1 MSRCGRQAR
10 NHIVLYMYIVWKSCI
25 KMKFSFHI
33 DLQLI
38 QIHVQIWPSVCNSI
52 FLNKWTHFYCIDFQ
66 GWHVSERSLSLSAR
80 SPEEVVKVIREAA
93 PYLSRLYS
101 VLKQSAVKLNCLRGK
116 VGDSYCSYIDK
127 VSGSI
132 SYIDKVIGSIGQSA
146 SKASLV
152 GRQLT

>member
-1 MSRCGRQAR
+1 MDTSS
-10 NHIVLYMYIVWKSCI
+10 Y
-25 KMKFSFHI
+25 
-33 DLQLI
+33 
-38 QIHVQIWPSVCNSI
+38 
-52 FLNKWTHFYCIDFQ
+52 FYCIDFQ

-127 VSGSI
+127 VSGSVDQ
-132 SYIDKVIGSIGQSA
+132 SDTKTRSLGQ
-146 SKASLV
+146 
-152 GRQLT
+152 

>member
-1 MSRCGRQAR
+1 MIFNQYRFMCK
-10 NHIVLYMYIVWKSCI
+10 ICPL
-25 KMKFSFHI
+25 
-33 DLQLI
+33 
-38 QIHVQIWPSVCNSI
+38 VCNSI
-52 FLNKWTHFYCIDFQ
+52 PVFYKQEDTSLYYYCIDFQ

-132 SYIDKVIGSIGQSA
+132 SYIDKVSGSIGQSA